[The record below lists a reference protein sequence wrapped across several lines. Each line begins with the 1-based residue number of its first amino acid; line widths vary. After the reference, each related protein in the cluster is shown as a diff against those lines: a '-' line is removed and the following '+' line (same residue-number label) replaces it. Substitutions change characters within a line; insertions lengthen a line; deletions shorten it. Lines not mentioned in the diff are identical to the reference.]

1 MFPTIDIISSILQN
15 LLSLFFNDL
24 KPNAE
29 TEHNAKITDM
39 VLFII

>member
-24 KPNAE
+24 NPNVE